1 MVSGQTDGML
11 MYDATVCG
19 FLSLHRGLSQVPGTT
34 PGCVKPGRELEVTSE
49 GPGSVTHCH

>member
-1 MVSGQTDGML
+1 